1 MKIYPFVFDLILVP
15 FLFDVCCWI
24 SMFELYFNL
33 DECKKKNHF
42 FIVFIGSKFQFV
54 WCFTWILNTIKFDIL
69 GINSNS
75 ILICYWY
82 VVLFMNLTKLI
93 VIWIIQ
99 FYFEQ
104 WRTLLRNP
112 QRLDWKSLRSRSTRL
127 GLLSPLNMSKILRR
141 VSILLSFC
149 LYVCCYH

>member
-1 MKIYPFVFDLILVP
+1 
-15 FLFDVCCWI
+15 
-24 SMFELYFNL
+24 MFELYFNL
-33 DECKKKNHF
+33 DECKKKNLF
-42 FIVFIGSKFQFV
+42 FNCFHWFQISFC

-82 VVLFMNLTKLI
+82 AVMFMNLTKLI

-127 GLLSPLNMSKILRR
+127 GSLSPLNTSKISRK
-141 VSILLSFC
+141 VGILLSFR
-149 LYVCCYH
+149 LYVCCYD